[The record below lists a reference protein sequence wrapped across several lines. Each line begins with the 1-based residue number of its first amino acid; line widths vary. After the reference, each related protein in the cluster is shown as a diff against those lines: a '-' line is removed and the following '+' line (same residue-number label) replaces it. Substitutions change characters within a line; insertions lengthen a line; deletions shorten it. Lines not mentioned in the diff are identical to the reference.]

1 MSNNMILEIG
11 TEELPAGF
19 IPPALVQL
27 KDMMIKE
34 LTSARL
40 DFHNVITMGTPRRL
54 AVFVENMSDRQS
66 DVVKEV
72 KGPPRKAS
80 YDGDGNPTSAAT
92 GFAKSQKVDLKDLFV
107 KTVGQGEYIFAR
119 VLDEGKSSVDVMSE
133 LLPAIIKKIYFPK
146 NMYWEES
153 LFRFTRPVR
162 WILALSGSSVIPFN
176 VAGLS
181 SGRITYGH
189 RFLSSGPIEVPGA
202 DQFKELLY
210 KNMVILEHNQRKD
223 MIEKEIAGLTAA
235 LGGSILNNPALM
247 EEVNFLVEYPACF
260 TGSYSP
266 DYLELPREVLV
277 TVMSKHQRYFAVIG
291 NNGDILPYFAAVR
304 NGDTRGL
311 ELVKL
316 GNERVLDA
324 RFADA
329 KFFFHEDRKVSLDTH
344 LPKLKSIGFQKNLGT
359 MFDKSGRIKELVKF
373 ILTGMGK
380 QELIKDGERAA
391 EICKADLASNMVK
404 EFPELQGIMG
414 GIYASGESEEVSKAI
429 RDHYKP
435 AFSQDSLPE
444 TLTGQVISFADKLD
458 SVTGCLGMGFLPTG
472 SADPYGQRR
481 YILGVI
487 RLLADGYIEGSLP
500 EYFSRAFDLYM
511 QGGFALK
518 DKKKVTEDFEEF
530 TFQRL
535 ENYLLSA
542 GLKYDVIKSI
552 KDGALRNIKDTI
564 SRVKA
569 ITAVRDLPEFL
580 SLVAAFTR
588 AFNILKKTPA
598 DRAEF
603 SLNLLQEEEEKALY
617 EHFKETSD
625 EVQKLFLVPD
635 MVDYPEVM
643 RKLSSLRPSID
654 KFFDKV
660 MVMVPDETLRNNR
673 LSLLDM
679 VVNLY
684 LKVADFSEIVVE
696 GSNIV

>member
-1 MSNNMILEIG
+1 
-11 TEELPAGF
+11 
-19 IPPALVQL
+19 
-27 KDMMIKE
+27 
-34 LTSARL
+34 
-40 DFHNVITMGTPRRL
+40 
-54 AVFVENMSDRQS
+54 
-66 DVVKEV
+66 
-72 KGPPRKAS
+72 
-80 YDGDGNPTSAAT
+80 
-92 GFAKSQKVDLKDLFV
+92 
-107 KTVGQGEYIFAR
+107 
-119 VLDEGKSSVDVMSE
+119 
-133 LLPAIIKKIYFPK
+133 
-146 NMYWEES
+146 
-153 LFRFTRPVR
+153 
-162 WILALSGSSVIPFN
+162 
-176 VAGLS
+176 
-181 SGRITYGH
+181 
-189 RFLSSGPIEVPGA
+189 
-202 DQFKELLY
+202 
-210 KNMVILEHNQRKD
+210 
-223 MIEKEIAGLTAA
+223 
-235 LGGSILNNPALM
+235 
-247 EEVNFLVEYPACF
+247 
-260 TGSYSP
+260 
-266 DYLELPREVLV
+266 
-277 TVMSKHQRYFAVIG
+277 
-291 NNGDILPYFAAVR
+291 
-304 NGDTRGL
+304 
-311 ELVKL
+311 
-316 GNERVLDA
+316 
-324 RFADA
+324 
-329 KFFFHEDRKVSLDTH
+329 
-344 LPKLKSIGFQKNLGT
+344 
-359 MFDKSGRIKELVKF
+359 
-373 ILTGMGK
+373 
-380 QELIKDGERAA
+380 
-391 EICKADLASNMVK
+391 
-404 EFPELQGIMG
+404 
-414 GIYASGESEEVSKAI
+414 
-429 RDHYKP
+429 
-435 AFSQDSLPE
+435 
-444 TLTGQVISFADKLD
+444 
-458 SVTGCLGMGFLPTG
+458 MGFLPTG

-580 SLVAAFTR
+580 SLVAALTR

>member
-1 MSNNMILEIG
+1 MSENMILEIG

-19 IPPALVQL
+19 IPPALAQL
-27 KDMMIKE
+27 KDMMVKE
-34 LTSARL
+34 LNSARL
-40 DFHNVITMGTPRRL
+40 EFQHVITMGTPRRL

-66 DVVKEV
+66 DVIKEV

-80 YDGDGNPTSAAT
+80 YDGDGNPTSAAK
-92 GFAKSQKVDLKDLFV
+92 GFAKSQKLDLKDLFV
-107 KTVGQGEYIFAR
+107 KTHGQGEYLFAR
-119 VLDEGKSSVDVMSE
+119 VLEEGKSSIDVMSE
-133 LLPAIIKKIYFPK
+133 LFPLIIKKIYFPK

-162 WILALSGSSVIPFN
+162 WILALSGSSVIPFKI
-176 VAGLS
+176 AGLS

-189 RFLSSGPIEVPGA
+189 RFLSSGPIEVPCA

-210 KNMVILEHNQRKD
+210 NNMVILDHNQRKD
-223 MIEKEIAGLTAA
+223 MIEKEIVSLTESS
-235 LGGSILNNPALM
+235 GGTILNNPSLM

-260 TGSYSP
+260 MGSYSP
-266 DYLELPREVLV
+266 DYLELPKEVLV
-277 TVMSKHQRYFAVIG
+277 TVMSKHQRYFAVTG
-291 NNGDILPYFAAVR
+291 NKGDIMPYFIAVR
-304 NGDTRGL
+304 NGDRRGL
-311 ELVKL
+311 DLVKL

-324 RFADA
+324 RFSDA
-329 KFFFHEDRKVSLDTH
+329 KFFFHEDRKVSLDTY
-344 LPKLKSIGFQKNLGT
+344 LPRLQSIGFQKNLGN
-359 MFDKSGRIKELVKF
+359 MFDKSGRIKELTRF
-373 ILTGMGK
+373 ILTTMGK
-380 QELIKDGERAA
+380 KELIKDGERSA
-391 EICKADLASNMVK
+391 EICKADLASHMVK

-414 GIYASGESEEVSKAI
+414 SIYASNESEEVQKAI
-429 RDHYKP
+429 RNHYKP
-435 AFSQDSLPE
+435 AFSQDSLPG

-458 SVTGCLGMGFLPTG
+458 SVAGCLGMGFVPTG
-472 SADPYGQRR
+472 SADPYGLRR
-481 YILGVI
+481 YILGII
-487 RLLADGYIEGSLP
+487 RLLAHGYVEGCLL
-500 EYFSRAFDLYM
+500 EFFYRAFDLYL

-518 DKKKVTEDFEEF
+518 DKKKVSDDFEDF

-542 GLKYDVIKSI
+542 GLRYDVIKSVRH
-552 KDGALRNIKDTI
+552 GALRNIKDTI

-569 ITAVRDLPEFL
+569 ITAIRDFPEFL
-580 SLVAAFTR
+580 SLVIAFTR
-588 AFNILKKTPA
+588 AFNILKKSPA

-603 SLNLLQEEEEKALY
+603 ALNLLQEEEEKVLY
-617 EHFKETSD
+617 SHFKETSD
-625 EVQKLFLVPD
+625 EIQKLFLVPD

-643 RKLSSLRPSID
+643 SKLSSLRPSID